1 MCCGVGAALRKVP
14 IHVYCSCPPV
24 AHSSSTPTPPSLFAD
39 YFISIVQ
46 NKTRVLIL
54 AFLVIYQVVF
64 WFWGALYYLV
74 VRFDPGCIYG
84 ADSFVEAWLF
94 AVVTQLTVGYGNTGP
109 QNCWAVSWMIVVQGI
124 LAVLLSSIV
133 VGIMFARIS
142 HPHYRGKSIY
152 IGDRAIIAR
161 RDGAL
166 KLMFRIADVRATQV
180 VEPHVKAFLYTWG
193 AGRVTAEGERIPVRC
208 EPLDIG
214 YIDGMMLLPLIIE
227 HTIDERSPLCG
238 HTHDSLAGLMAEIVI
253 TFEGT
258 TEFGNPFMARRSY
271 LPHEIHWGEQ
281 FCPIIMKPDPGARDK
296 RYGVDLTHFHQLRR
310 QNDVPAAPR
319 AEASQLVVTRALKT
333 VPYPLLGENT
343 LVLSDSLCLSDAGD
357 GRLELAVRVGD
368 TYPNQM
374 TEITVHMFLY
384 RWRSLEEIA
393 ADALLPAFSLDRLDV
408 GYTNGADRLNLR
420 LPLEVTHLID
430 DASPLAH
437 WRRPGGVEAD
447 LGAEIVVLLNAY
459 VTRTSSNMLRQRTY
473 FVGQH
478 VRWGYRFEPMVKPPA
493 FTRQGHLVIV
503 CVGGEDGEERVL

>member
-1 MCCGVGAALRKVP
+1 M
-14 IHVYCSCPPV
+14 
-24 AHSSSTPTPPSLFAD
+24 
-39 YFISIVQ
+39 
-46 NKTRVLIL
+46 
-54 AFLVIYQVVF
+54 
-64 WFWGALYYLV
+64 
-74 VRFDPGCIYG
+74 
-84 ADSFVEAWLF
+84 
-94 AVVTQLTVGYGNTGP
+94 
-109 QNCWAVSWMIVVQGI
+109 
-124 LAVLLSSIV
+124 
-133 VGIMFARIS
+133 
-142 HPHYRGKSIY
+142 
-152 IGDRAIIAR
+152 
-161 RDGAL
+161 
-166 KLMFRIADVRATQV
+166 
-180 VEPHVKAFLYTWG
+180 
-193 AGRVTAEGERIPVRC
+193 TAEGERIPVRC

-258 TEFGNPFMARRSY
+258 TEFGNPFMARRSD

-408 GYTNGADRLNLR
+408 GYTSGADRLNLR